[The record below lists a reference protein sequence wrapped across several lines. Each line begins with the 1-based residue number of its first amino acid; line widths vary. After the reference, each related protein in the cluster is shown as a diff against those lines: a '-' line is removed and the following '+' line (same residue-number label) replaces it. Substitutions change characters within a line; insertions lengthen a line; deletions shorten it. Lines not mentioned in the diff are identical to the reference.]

1 MMRFSLPASAALV
14 AVLVA
19 ALSAGEEPATYLLR
33 YKFAPG
39 ETLRWDVVHRGRVD
53 ATVSGSTKTT
63 ETVSK
68 SVKVW
73 RVKEIAEDGS
83 AVFEHSV
90 EHVDMWQRMSDCVPI
105 RYDSRKDAKP
115 PRVFQQAAQR
125 VGKPLCRITLNNRGK
140 IMGRKELIV
149 GPGPAS
155 EGEITIPLPE
165 KPVAV
170 GETWS
175 EKHDVT
181 VPLETGGIKKILTQQ
196 TYTLASVQTGVATIE
211 VATQILTPVNDPAI
225 EAKLIERG
233 SRGAV
238 RFDVDAGRVLSQQ
251 MDLDK
256 RVVGFRGA
264 GSALNYLTRFTETL
278 LPVEGGLARRDRS

>member
-1 MMRFSLPASAALV
+1 MMRFSLSGSAALV
-14 AVLVA
+14 SVLA
-19 ALSAGEEPATYLLR
+19 TSLAAGEEPATYLLR
-33 YKFAPG
+33 YKFTQG
-39 ETLRWDVVHRGRVD
+39 ETLRWDVVHRGRID

-68 SVKVW
+68 SIKAW
-73 RVKEIAEDGS
+73 RVKEITPDGS

-90 EHVDMWQRMSDCVPI
+90 EYVDMWHRLTDCAPV

-115 PRVFQQAAQR
+115 PRAFEQAAQR
-125 VGKPLCRITLNNRGK
+125 VGKPLCQITLDNRGK
-140 IMGRKELIV
+140 ILGRKELIV
-149 GPGPAS
+149 GPAKVS
-155 EGEITIPLPE
+155 EGEITMPLPE
-165 KPVAV
+165 DPVAV
-170 GETWS
+170 GQTWS

-181 VPLETGGIKKILTQQ
+181 VPLETGGVKKILTLQK
-196 TYTLASVQTGVATIE
+196 YALKDVRTGVATIE
-211 VATQILTPVNDPAI
+211 VATQILTPIDDPAI

-233 SRGAV
+233 SRGTV
-238 RFDVDAGRVLSQQ
+238 RFDVDAGRVLSQR

-264 GSALNYLTRFTETL
+264 GSALNYLTRFTEQL